1 MGQRARGRGSAITG
15 GLAVRRVLCVAH
27 HMRRARAA
35 GVSGAAVPS
44 AAGGTGKLAG
54 GGGHSAP
61 AWPARKEERRPS
73 VGSGGL
79 SLRLKERGAIE
90 STATSQGQS
99 ASRGAARLRST
110 GRRAAGLGARTAS
123 WSEVSFTSPVEP
135 AAARS
140 PSHEAA
146 GRRSRKRRWAK
157 MRPIVA
163 HAPTTPSNDRT
174 TTSRLH
180 AAPRKNALSLLD
192 RTPLQPRADRPPW
205 ATPPSSRPAAIVKRF
220 GGLRATTNC

>member
-1 MGQRARGRGSAITG
+1 M
-15 GLAVRRVLCVAH
+15 
-27 HMRRARAA
+27 
-35 GVSGAAVPS
+35 PS

-174 TTSRLH
+174 TTSRH
-180 AAPRKNALSLLD
+180 AAPRKNAPSLWIAH
-192 RTPLQPRADRPPW
+192 RYSRAPTDHHGPPQ
-205 ATPPSSRPAAIVKRF
+205 SSRPAAIVKRF
-220 GGLRATTNC
+220 GGLPATTNC

>member
-163 HAPTTPSNDRT
+163 HAPTTPLQTIEQRQAGCT
-174 TTSRLH
+174 Q
-180 AAPRKNALSLLD
+180 
-192 RTPLQPRADRPPW
+192 PLAKMR
-205 ATPPSSRPAAIVKRF
+205 
-220 GGLRATTNC
+220 